1 MALFPRFSTLPPA
14 KVANLAK
21 VEMGTPGRDQN
32 FRNFRSFSNPTES
45 TMRKGTAASNDRLI
59 DILERAAVLEICSG
73 LQRANADEQ
82 ALREFGFASW
92 EAVLAARRGIFR
104 TTGHRQKRIMKNRI
118 PPRPARDAGDPRH
131 SELLVT

>member
-32 FRNFRSFSNPTES
+32 FRNFRNFSNPT
-45 TMRKGTAASNDRLI
+45 TAASNDRLI
-59 DILERAAVLEICSG
+59 DIFERAAMLEFCSG
-73 LQRANADEQ
+73 LQRANADAQ

-92 EAVLAARRGIFR
+92 EAVLAARRGPLFKD
-104 TTGHRQKRIMKNRI
+104 HR
-118 PPRPARDAGDPRH
+118 
-131 SELLVT
+131 S